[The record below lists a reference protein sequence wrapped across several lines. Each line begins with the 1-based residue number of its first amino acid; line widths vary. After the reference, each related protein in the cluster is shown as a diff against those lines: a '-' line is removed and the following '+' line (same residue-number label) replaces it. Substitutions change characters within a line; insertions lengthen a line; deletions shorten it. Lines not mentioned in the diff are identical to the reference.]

1 MNLEN
6 QLEIL
11 TLLISDQH
19 WPMPDIYFRTIV
31 AKVRGFSFLFPNASY
46 KLKDIETGTEVKC

>member
-11 TLLISDQH
+11 THLMSDQH
-19 WPMPDIYFRTIV
+19 WPMPGIYFKTNL

>member
-11 TLLISDQH
+11 THLISDQH
-19 WPMPDIYFRTIV
+19 WPMPDIYFKTNL

-46 KLKDIETGTEVKC
+46 KLKDNETGTEVKC